1 MATAALVGALFA
13 GSVFTAGVLT
23 EAWRVVDFGDVS
35 AFVAALPALA
45 GAGLTV
51 DAFGEG
57 RSFAGVLAA
66 GVLAAGAF
74 TAGVLAAGVLA
85 AGAFAACS
93 SAIDA
98 LPPTTFVAAWPAT
111 FFGGV
116 VRRAAAFSSPAAP
129 VCDLRATAFSATVV
143 AVFTFGPAVLGAAA
157 TSAFRAFAVV
167 GAPTGV
173 VPFTDFGAS
182 LAAGRLGALT
192 GGLDAPAADR
202 PRAWAAGTDV
212 AALAF
217 AGVFTGALTGG
228 LAVILAGVL
237 TGLLTGLLAVVP
249 TVVLDCRDGFATDAG
264 VRPDDAVAEE
274 PFLPVDAAMYPTSRI
289 GCRGLS

>member
-13 GSVFTAGVLT
+13 GSAFTAGALT
-23 EAWRVVDFGDVS
+23 EAWRVVDFSDVS
-35 AFVAALPALA
+35 AFVVALA
-45 GAGLTV
+45 GAGLTA

-57 RSFAGVLAA
+57 RFFAGVLA
-66 GVLAAGAF
+66 GVLA
-74 TAGVLAAGVLA
+74 AGVLAAGVLA
-85 AGAFAACS
+85 AGAFAACL

-116 VRRAAAFSSPAAP
+116 VRRAAAFSAPAAP

-157 TSAFRAFAVV
+157 TVAFRAFAVV

-173 VPFTDFGAS
+173 APFSDFVVS

-217 AGVFTGALTGG
+217 AGVLTDALTGALTGG
-228 LAVILAGVL
+228 LAVILAGL
-237 TGLLTGLLAVVP
+237 FAEVP
-249 TVVLDCRDGFATDAG
+249 TVVLDCRGGFATDEGA
-264 VRPDDAVAEE
+264 RPDDAVAEE
-274 PFLPVDAAMYPTSRI
+274 PFLPVDAAMVPTSRS

>member
-1 MATAALVGALFA
+1 LVGALFA

-23 EAWRVVDFGDVS
+23 EAWRVVDFSDVS
-35 AFVAALPALA
+35 AFVAALA

-57 RSFAGVLAA
+57 RFFAGVLAA
-66 GVLAAGAF
+66 GVLAAGVFA
-74 TAGVLAAGVLA
+74 AGVLAAGALA

-111 FFGGV
+111 LFWAV
-116 VRRAAAFSSPAAP
+116 VRRAAAFSAPAAP
-129 VCDLRATAFSATVV
+129 VCALRATAFSATVV

-157 TSAFRAFAVV
+157 TAAFRAFAVV

-173 VPFTDFGAS
+173 VPFTDFGVS

-217 AGVFTGALTGG
+217 AGVLTDALTGALTGG
-228 LAVILAGVL
+228 LAVILAGL
-237 TGLLTGLLAVVP
+237 FAEVP
-249 TVVLDCRDGFATDAG
+249 TVVLDCRGGFATDEGA
-264 VRPDDAVAEE
+264 RPDDAVAEE
-274 PFLPVDAAMYPTSRI
+274 PFLPVDAAMVPTSRS